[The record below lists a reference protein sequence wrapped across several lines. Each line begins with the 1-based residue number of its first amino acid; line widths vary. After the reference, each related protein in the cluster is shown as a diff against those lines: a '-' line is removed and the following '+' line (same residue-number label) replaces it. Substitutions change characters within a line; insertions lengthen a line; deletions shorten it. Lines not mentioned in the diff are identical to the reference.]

1 MLVGAKERRRGSRIR
16 CKGMAGILGFRLSP
30 WPAARQVLGLGSRES
45 GLEGTPGYTKLLGQ
59 GEGAHCPAG
68 ALPSAVLLW

>member
-1 MLVGAKERRRGSRIR
+1 MRKGEAQKIQDTIHRRGW
-16 CKGMAGILGFRLSP
+16 ILGFRLSP

-45 GLEGTPGYTKLLGQ
+45 GLEGAPGYTKLLGR
-59 GEGAHCPAG
+59 GEGAYCPAG